1 MSIETDLQ
9 NAVAAASAL
18 NQTVQGKID
27 AINSTVNSA
36 IASNDARTASAIT
49 GMTNAVNAELANI
62 RPYSANYV
70 FWNTLAPTSRIR
82 IFPAMKIGHPWADG
96 SLVDAS
102 ADGKNPVVWDN
113 DAGGYR
119 PADSINKNPFIEW
132 GAIDEWNALTTGDK
146 GTGIGTAY
154 SPVLRNP
161 TNGQPLSFTNAAG
174 QTDYYR
180 CYADFSTDGVPVWGR
195 RRLVPFDDLHSISG
209 RKAYL
214 VMSGSVV
221 GHPDRLSRTFVNV
234 GKTSEG
240 SWSNTHDHRRQDL
253 NGDGIVE
260 STVNNWARPRLAR
273 HASADTTCGNPAAG
287 DAQSST
293 GLVAVQGQAYN
304 GTSIHR
310 NFSNATTEQLLA
322 DPTIVPVPYTDTPS
336 NSYQAVWA
344 IPVGDLATDSSVRW
358 RVYNWGFT
366 GLIVEGWG
374 LAYMTPVTR

>member
-27 AINSTVNSA
+27 AINSTVSSA

-82 IFPAMKIGHPWADG
+82 IFPAMKIGHAWADG
-96 SLVDAS
+96 SLS
-102 ADGKNPVVWDN
+102 AADENGKNPIVWDN

-132 GAIDEWNALTTGDK
+132 GAIDEWNALTEGDK

-154 SPVLRNP
+154 SPVLMNP

-180 CYADFSTDGVPVWGR
+180 CYADFSTDGIPVIAS
-195 RRLVPFDDLHSISG
+195 RRLAPFDDLHSISN

-221 GHPDRLSRTFVNV
+221 GHPDRTARTFVNV
-234 GKTSEG
+234 GKTAIG
-240 SWSNTHDHRRQDL
+240 SYSSTHNYQRQDL

-260 STVNNWARPRLAR
+260 STVHNWARPRMSR
-273 HASADTTCGNPAAG
+273 HASADTFCGNPAAG
-287 DAQSST
+287 DSQSST
-293 GLVAVQGQAYN
+293 GLIAVQGQHYN
-304 GTSIHR
+304 ATSGHR

-322 DPTIVPVPYTDTPS
+322 DPTIVPIPYTDTPS
-336 NSYQAVWA
+336 NNYQAVWA
-344 IPVGDLATDSSVRW
+344 IPVGDLATYSSHVW
-358 RVYNWGFT
+358 RLYNWGYT

>member
-27 AINSTVNSA
+27 AINSTVSSA

-96 SLVDAS
+96 SLS
-102 ADGKNPVVWDN
+102 AADENGKNPIVWDN
-113 DAGGYR
+113 EAGGYR

-132 GAIDEWNALTTGDK
+132 GAIDEWNALTEGDK

-154 SPVLRNP
+154 SPVLMNP

-180 CYADFSTDGVPVWGR
+180 CYADFSTDGIPVIAS
-195 RRLVPFDDLHSISG
+195 RRLAPFDDLHSISN

-221 GHPDRLSRTFVNV
+221 GHPDRTARTFVNV
-234 GKTSEG
+234 GKTAVG
-240 SWSNTHDHRRQDL
+240 SYSSTHNYQRQDL

-260 STVNNWARPRLAR
+260 STVHNWARPRMAR
-273 HASADTTCGNPAAG
+273 HASADTFCGNPAAG
-287 DAQSST
+287 DSQSST
-293 GLVAVQGQAYN
+293 GLIAVQGQHYN
-304 GTSIHR
+304 ATSGHR

-322 DPTIVPVPYTDTPS
+322 DPTIIPIPYTDTPS
-336 NSYQAVWA
+336 NNYQAVWA
-344 IPVGDLATDSSVRW
+344 IPVGDFPTYSSHVW
-358 RVYNWGFT
+358 RLYNWGYT

>member
-9 NAVAAASAL
+9 NAVAAASSL

-27 AINSTVNSA
+27 AINTTVSSA

-62 RPYSANYV
+62 RPYSTNYV

-96 SLVDAS
+96 TLVNAS
-102 ADGKNPVVWDN
+102 DNGKNPIVWDN

-146 GTGIGTAY
+146 GTGIGSAY
-154 SPVLRNP
+154 APVLRNP
-161 TNGQPLSFTNAAG
+161 TTGQPLSFTNAAG
-174 QTDYYR
+174 QTDHYR
-180 CYADFSTDGVPVWGR
+180 CYTDFSTDGIPVQGYL
-195 RRLVPFDDLHSISG
+195 RLLPFDDLHSISG

-214 VMSGSVV
+214 VMSGTVV
-221 GHPDRLSRTFVNV
+221 GAPDRAARTFVNV
-234 GKTSEG
+234 AKTSVG
-240 SWSNTHDHRRQDL
+240 SHSPTHNHQRQDL

-260 STVNNWARPRLAR
+260 TTVNNWARPRLAR
-273 HASADTTCGNPAAG
+273 HASADTFCGNPAAG
-287 DAQSST
+287 DAPSST
-293 GLVAVQGQAYN
+293 GLVAVQGQHYN
-304 GTSIHR
+304 AASGSR
-310 NFSNATTEQLLA
+310 NFSNASTEQLQA
-322 DPTIVPVPYTDTPS
+322 DPTIVPVPYTDTPT
-336 NSYQAVWA
+336 NNYQAVWV
-344 IPVGDLATDSSVRW
+344 IPVGDLPPFSSTVW
-358 RVYNWGFT
+358 RLYNWGYT

>member
-1 MSIETDLQ
+1 MSIETELQ
-9 NAVAAASAL
+9 NVIAATSAL

-27 AINSTVNSA
+27 AINSTVSSA

-96 SLVDAS
+96 SLVN
-102 ADGKNPVVWDN
+102 ADENGKNPIVWDN

-132 GAIDEWNALTTGDK
+132 GAVDEWNALTEGNS
-146 GTGIGTAY
+146 GTGIGSAY
-154 SPVLRNP
+154 SPVLMNP
-161 TNGQPLSFTNAAG
+161 VTGEPLTFTNAMG
-174 QTDYYR
+174 ETDYYR
-180 CYADFSTDGVPVWGR
+180 CYADFSTDGIPVMGR
-195 RRLVPFDDLHSISG
+195 RTLLPYEDLHAISN

-221 GHPDRLSRTFVNV
+221 GHPDRVARTFVNV
-234 GKTSEG
+234 GKTSQG
-240 SWSNTHDHRRQDL
+240 SYSATHSFQLQDL
-253 NGDGIVE
+253 NGDGNWD
-260 STVNNWARPRLAR
+260 TVVLNWARPHICR

-293 GLVAVQGQAYN
+293 GLVAVQGQGAGN
-304 GTSIHR
+304 TSIHR
-310 NFSNATTEQLLA
+310 NFSNVTTEQLA
-322 DPTIVPVPYTDTPS
+322 TDPTLVPIPYTDTPS
-336 NSYQAVWA
+336 NIYQSVWA
-344 IPVGDLATDSSVRW
+344 IPVGDLAAANNLRW

>member
-18 NQTVQGKID
+18 NQTVQSKID
-27 AINSTVNSA
+27 AINSTVSSA

-154 SPVLRNP
+154 SPALRNP

-180 CYADFSTDGVPVWGR
+180 CYADFSTDGIPVWGM
-195 RRLVPFDDLHSISG
+195 RRLLPFDDLHSISN

-221 GHPDRLSRTFVNV
+221 GHPDRAARTFVNV
-234 GKTSEG
+234 GKTSIG
-240 SWSNTHDHRRQDL
+240 SFSSTHSFERQDL

-260 STVNNWARPRLAR
+260 STVHNWARPRLAR
-273 HASADTTCGNPAAG
+273 HASADTVCGNPAAG
-287 DAQSST
+287 DSQSST
-293 GLVAVQGQAYN
+293 GLIAVQGQHYN
-304 GTSIHR
+304 ATSGHR

-322 DPTIVPVPYTDTPS
+322 DPTIVPIPYTDTPS
-336 NSYQAVWA
+336 NNYQAVWA
-344 IPVGDLATDSSVRW
+344 IPVGDLATYSSHVW
-358 RVYNWGFT
+358 RLYNWGFT

>member
-27 AINSTVNSA
+27 AINSTVSSA

-96 SLVDAS
+96 SLS
-102 ADGKNPVVWDN
+102 AADENGKNPIVWDN

-132 GAIDEWNALTTGDK
+132 GAIDEWNALTEGDK

-154 SPVLRNP
+154 SPVLMNP
-161 TNGQPLSFTNAAG
+161 TNGQPLTFTNAAG

-180 CYADFSTDGVPVWGR
+180 CYADFSTDGIPVIAS
-195 RRLVPFDDLHSISG
+195 RRLAPFDDLHSISN

-221 GHPDRLSRTFVNV
+221 GHPDRTARTFVNV
-234 GKTSEG
+234 GKTAIG
-240 SWSNTHDHRRQDL
+240 SYSSTHNYQRQDL

-260 STVNNWARPRLAR
+260 STVHNWARPRMSR
-273 HASADTTCGNPAAG
+273 HASADTFCGNPAAG
-287 DAQSST
+287 DSQSST
-293 GLVAVQGQAYN
+293 GLIAVQGQHYN
-304 GTSIHR
+304 ATWGHR

-322 DPTIVPVPYTDTPS
+322 DPTIVPIPYTDTPS
-336 NSYQAVWA
+336 NNYQAVWA
-344 IPVGDLATDSSVRW
+344 IPVGDFPTYSSHVW
-358 RVYNWGFT
+358 RLYNWGYT

>member
-96 SLVDAS
+96 TLVN
-102 ADGKNPVVWDN
+102 ADEAGKNPIVWDN

-154 SPVLRNP
+154 SPVLMNP

-180 CYADFSTDGVPVWGR
+180 CYADFSTDGIPVLAS
-195 RRLVPFDDLHSISG
+195 RRLAPFDDLHSISN

-221 GHPDRLSRTFVNV
+221 GHPDRTARTFVNV
-234 GKTSEG
+234 GKTAIG
-240 SWSNTHDHRRQDL
+240 SYSSTHNYQRQDL
-253 NGDGIVE
+253 NSDGIVE
-260 STVNNWARPRLAR
+260 TPVNNWARPRLAR
-273 HASADTTCGNPAAG
+273 HASADTFCGNPAAG
-287 DAQSST
+287 DSQSST
-293 GLVAVQGQAYN
+293 GLIAVQGQHYN
-304 GTSIHR
+304 ATSGHR
-310 NFSNATTEQLLA
+310 NFSNATTDQLVA

-336 NSYQAVWA
+336 NNYQAVWA
-344 IPVGDLATDSSVRW
+344 IPVGDFPTYSSHVW

>member
-36 IASNDARTASAIT
+36 IASNDARTAIAIT

-96 SLVDAS
+96 TLVN
-102 ADGKNPVVWDN
+102 ADESGKNPIVWDN
-113 DAGGYR
+113 EAGGYR
-119 PADSINKNPFIEW
+119 PADSINRNPFIEW

-154 SPVLRNP
+154 SPVLMNP

-174 QTDYYR
+174 QTDHYR
-180 CYADFSTDGVPVWGR
+180 CYADFSTDGIPVLAS
-195 RRLVPFDDLHSISG
+195 RRLAPFDDLHSISN

-221 GHPDRLSRTFVNV
+221 GHPDRTARTFVNV
-234 GKTSEG
+234 GKTAIG
-240 SWSNTHDHRRQDL
+240 SYSSTHNYQRQDL
-253 NGDGIVE
+253 NSDGIVE
-260 STVNNWARPRLAR
+260 TTVNNWARPRLAR
-273 HASADTTCGNPAAG
+273 HASADTYCGNPAAG
-287 DAQSST
+287 DSQSST
-293 GLVAVQGQAYN
+293 GLIAVQGQHYN
-304 GTSIHR
+304 ATSGHR
-310 NFSNATTEQLLA
+310 NFSNATTEELLA
-322 DPTIVPVPYTDTPS
+322 DSTIVPIPYADTPS
-336 NSYQAVWA
+336 NNYQAVWA
-344 IPVGDLATDSSVRW
+344 IPVGDFPTYSSHVW